1 MTVAIATP
9 AKCYGKMFEMA
20 AVITRILSPEDWKRR
35 QLDNLKDVGERSYK
49 VGISKPKKDP
59 IAAGIAAQDRYEA
72 QMKKDEVL
80 KRRKTQLEKTNMAE
94 WYKYSSEIG
103 AGRLV
108 EGVVKREAKV
118 DNFVRAFQPMLADH
132 VSKID
137 ALADVTDSDREA
149 RMLENLRGLKALK
162 GKA

>member
-1 MTVAIATP
+1 
-9 AKCYGKMFEMA
+9 MA
-20 AVITRILSPEDWKRR
+20 AAVKRLLSPDEWVRR
-35 QLDNLKDVGERSYK
+35 QIDTLKSVGATNYK
-49 VGISKPKKDP
+49 VGIASPHKDP
-59 IAAGIAAQDRYEA
+59 IEEGIKAQSRYEE
-72 QMKKDEVL
+72 QMRKDEVL
-80 KRRKTQLEKTNMAE
+80 KRREESLRKTNMAE

-108 EGVVKREAKV
+108 DGVAKREPKV
-118 DNFVRAFQPMLADH
+118 RRFVTGWQPVLSEH

-149 RMLENLRGLKALK
+149 RMLANLRGLKALK